1 MTDYT
6 NFDTLLKKSHTI
18 EGLDEIHSHILQ
30 LKEHI
35 DEMEDSVLDASE
47 SFNLQQQSNVL
58 WYKGDSM
65 CDPETGD
72 EITMDTYLKYEKA
85 FHEQPT
91 KKCCAEIENEKLK
104 KEIEGH
110 KKGLSK
116 EELDETAKVICN
128 LLDTSKKLKEENEKL
143 KEDARTN
150 LDYSLKYEKE
160 GIKKDEEI
168 SQLKKENEKLKET
181 LTKVDSLVSPVLF
194 G

>member
-6 NFDTLLKKSHTI
+6 NFDDIMKLSTNI
-18 EGLDEIHSHILQ
+18 GGLDEIHGHILD
-30 LKEHI
+30 L
-35 DEMEDSVLDASE
+35 
-47 SFNLQQQSNVL
+47 
-58 WYKGDSM
+58 
-65 CDPETGD
+65 T
-72 EITMDTYLKYEKA
+72 
-85 FHEQPT
+85 
-91 KKCCAEIENEKLK
+91 

-160 GIKKDEEI
+160 GVKKDEEI
-168 SQLKKENEKLKET
+168 SQLKKEIEELKKENGEIMDSLDTAIENRDNEENEELKNKIKKLDDELTQAHVDWKEEGERRLFENINLKKENEKLKET